1 MSRMKFLMLL
11 CLVLLVLSC
20 PKGEQT
26 APDKEETVYTGK
38 AQPRWVNATVGLRI
52 RDNANLDSNV
62 IGAIPYGEK
71 VILLHEQDKEEEID
85 GIMGRWSRIRW
96 QDKEGWVFGGFLQKD
111 EIVRPNAEKPQVQLS
126 GRYDLV
132 EDEYRSQYIDF
143 KNNNTCIF
151 IFNFCQGFGEVAGT
165 YKVEDEIVS
174 INITDDVVL
183 KCKILSPY
191 ELEIVENAELF
202 TCYNLQNGTRLVK
215 NTHKGGG
222 IQGIFT

>member
-1 MSRMKFLMLL
+1 MERYMPKMRFLTLL
-11 CLVLLVLSC
+11 CLVFLILSC
-20 PKGEQT
+20 PKAEQT
-26 APDKEETVYTGK
+26 TTDKEETVYTGK
-38 AQPRWVNATVGLRI
+38 AQPRWVNATAGLRI
-52 RDNANLDSNV
+52 RDSASLDSNV

-71 VILLHEQDKEEEID
+71 VILLHEQDKEEEIE
-85 GIMGRWSRIRW
+85 GITGRWSRIRW
-96 QDKEGWVFGGFLQKD
+96 QDKEGWVFGGFLQKE
-111 EIVRPNAEKPQVQLS
+111 EIVPPNTEKTELQLS

-143 KNNNTCIF
+143 KKNNTCIF

-165 YKVEDEIVS
+165 YKVEGDTVS
-174 INITDDVVL
+174 INITEDVVM

-215 NTHKGGG
+215 NK
-222 IQGIFT
+222 